1 MIFTVKK
8 DTQTCGC
15 SVESEA
21 LNACPV
27 CGTTGIKV
35 KAITV
40 KSQLKKEKLSTLA
53 SSIDDFSF
61 CTHPECHIVYYS
73 NDAAET
79 FGEDDVK
86 SKVALKNDDPNTPL
100 CYCKKLLKKDVLAM
114 IANSELNIAVK
125 VKAIIAEG
133 KSFCEKSNPK
143 GVCCTEDVKD
153 YLAVHGISWQEP
165 KAGLFTAQ
173 APSSCC

>member
-1 MIFTVKK
+1 MIFTVKNN
-8 DTQTCGC
+8 TQSCGC
-15 SVESEA
+15 STESKA
-21 LNACPV
+21 LNACPD
-27 CGTTGIKV
+27 CGTIGIKV

-40 KSQLKKEKLSTLA
+40 KSQLKKEKLGTMA

-61 CTHPECHIVYYS
+61 CTHPKCHTVYYS

-79 FGEDDVK
+79 FSEEDVK
-86 SKVALKNDDPNTPL
+86 SKVALKNDDPKTPL
-100 CYCKKLLKKDVLAM
+100 CYCKKLLKRDVLEM
-114 IANSELNIAVK
+114 IEKSEPNIAAT

-153 YLAVHGISWQEP
+153 FLADHGISWEEP
-165 KAGLFTAQ
+165 KVNFFSTE